1 MLLCK
6 VLSYVDQYATDFS
19 QLGVIALTLWLLLD
33 WKERL
38 VRLVVDLEKKDK
50 VLPLTVYFTSRI
62 HHKMPTLS
70 SGTLSAGD
78 PLREHST

>member
-1 MLLCK
+1 MPATAGHACVLLCK

-50 VLPLTVYFTSRI
+50 VLPLTVCFTSRT
-62 HHKMPTLS
+62 HH
-70 SGTLSAGD
+70 
-78 PLREHST
+78 